1 MERMDINNK
10 KLVDDP
16 FLLAS
21 WIAKSMAGELSDE
34 ELQLLDEW
42 RMTSARNHQLYDRIV
57 SRERRE
63 AKRRHFTAFDK
74 VSGWQGYS
82 KKLKETEKKVNRW
95 RVFLRYAAIL
105 LIPLSATVYGV
116 LRSGEETV
124 SLADLNAITPGGT
137 RAELVLPSGEVVDLV
152 AKSGVISRGENT
164 VINNEGK
171 TLSYKS
177 IGNQAPMD
185 SLRYNEVIVPK
196 GGEYQLVLSDGTLV
210 YLNSMTK
217 IRFPERFSEKCREV
231 EVCGEAFFEVAEN
244 KRVPFVVKTDAYEIT
259 VLGTKFNVTA
269 YADEQVATTTLVEGA
284 VSISGKCIGEAKTL
298 RPNEQF
304 VLDRV
309 SGSVEIKNVDVNYYT
324 AWKDG
329 MFRFRDV
336 RLEEIMHV
344 VERWYDMTVVYEDES
359 VRDLH
364 FGFNMSRLET
374 IEPLLNIFELNGKIK
389 ITKEGKVLKI
399 KRGR

>member
-210 YLNSMTK
+210 YLNSM
-217 IRFPERFSEKCREV
+217 ILMNC
-231 EVCGEAFFEVAEN
+231 
-244 KRVPFVVKTDAYEIT
+244 
-259 VLGTKFNVTA
+259 
-269 YADEQVATTTLVEGA
+269 
-284 VSISGKCIGEAKTL
+284 
-298 RPNEQF
+298 
-304 VLDRV
+304 
-309 SGSVEIKNVDVNYYT
+309 
-324 AWKDG
+324 
-329 MFRFRDV
+329 
-336 RLEEIMHV
+336 
-344 VERWYDMTVVYEDES
+344 
-359 VRDLH
+359 
-364 FGFNMSRLET
+364 
-374 IEPLLNIFELNGKIK
+374 
-389 ITKEGKVLKI
+389 
-399 KRGR
+399 